1 MDEINEENPQVC
13 CNMFCM
19 DIQIFNHLCNELK
32 MLHLVE
38 EDNGIVS
45 VEEAVATCSYI
56 VRHNTDMRLATN
68 GFQRLIKTIQR
79 RFCHALR
86 AIHSLGLI
94 IISPNN
100 YANELLI
107 NFMEMESIT
116 HGLMYE

>member
-19 DIQIFNHLCNELK
+19 DIQIFNHLC
-32 MLHLVE
+32 
-38 EDNGIVS
+38 NGIVS

-94 IISPNN
+94 KIRPNN